1 MSEARRGAGERRRAA
16 ALAVLGAAVIIALLL
31 STARAPA
38 AASLPPASPE
48 GAGAAVLVGLN
59 GTQTFR
65 LWAPPGHAALWD
77 VLFCNA
83 AGANV
88 TVAVRPLSAPRE
100 VRQFLFHVGDA
111 SFGWDGRSAR
121 EWRAALAPGECA
133 RGALE
138 VLVDGRAP
146 ANTVYVVA
154 VEVVAWV
161 SG

>member
-16 ALAVLGAAVIIALLL
+16 ALAFLGAAVIIALLL
-31 STARAPA
+31 GTARAPA
-38 AASLPPASPE
+38 VAALPPSARE

-59 GTQTFR
+59 GTQTVR

-100 VRQFLFHVGDA
+100 VRRFLFHVGGA
-111 SFGWDGRSAR
+111 SFGWDGNVAI

-133 RGALE
+133 RGTLE

-146 ANTVYVVA
+146 ANTVYVVT
-154 VEVVAWV
+154 VEVVAWT